1 MWVVIKA
8 TMESKTEGTTW
19 KSIKNYIR
27 NWCQKW
33 CCILFGAIYRENK
46 QWSPRYH
53 FIYYYFLMSLVA
65 RGFLLQNHISSSI
78 LRIMGS
84 SSLRDCFSVFPLQM
98 AWLDLA
104 NIVSYSNESVSF
116 KWELPIMPLSFHQKW
131 GAIERIG
138 ARGQLSFEWKTLIWK
153 GRHCNSTKLFLKLKP
168 NSQWGKQTP
177 A

>member
-1 MWVVIKA
+1 MFYRA
-8 TMESKTEGTTW
+8 TMGSKTKGTTW
-19 KSIKNYIR
+19 KSIKNYVR

-116 KWELPIMPLSFHQKW
+116 KWEWSLVPLSFLQKR
-131 GAIERIG
+131 GDIKGGCGRI
-138 ARGQLSFEWKTLIWK
+138 LIWI
-153 GRHCNSTKLFLKLKP
+153 RLWSDIFSAQLILFDLKFLTVCKEH
-168 NSQWGKQTP
+168 WLR
-177 A
+177 

>member
-1 MWVVIKA
+1 MK
-8 TMESKTEGTTW
+8 ESDLLLKNSHQLENGLQSYHGEQ
-19 KSIKNYIR
+19 KRGYHLNHLSIKNYIR

-131 GAIERIG
+131 GAIERG
-138 ARGQLSFEWKTLIWK
+138 WGQVGNSHLNEKLSFE
-153 GRHCNSTKLFLKLKP
+153 
-168 NSQWGKQTP
+168 
-177 A
+177 